1 MYTKEQRQRFLDKL
15 EELRDQLETVEN
27 DIMFKDFM
35 GKDGCNKFY
44 DFSNDIEYD
53 IEAVSDAINDYN
65 RAINLEYRGS
75 KWL

>member
-44 DFSNDIEYD
+44 DFSNDIE
-53 IEAVSDAINDYN
+53 
-65 RAINLEYRGS
+65 
-75 KWL
+75 